1 MHCINAPHFWVVTKL
16 LMQLPDLVFQL
27 IFVFLQSFWKIC
39 WDSVWCKW
47 EDIRSRYKDLSS
59 RKITCVSNIW
69 SRKKLPLL
77 LHAMFCTTRSKNMFS
92 ITAFLK
98 SCKNTTEFVCY
109 SDSLVADSVILL
121 HIVKLSENCNNKVK
135 LIEERY
141 KGDAFMASTYILRS
155 WDAILLL
162 LSMFRFMGKIK
173 GVHGI

>member
-1 MHCINAPHFWVVTKL
+1 MLHIFGWSRNCLCNFLIWCFNLSLFFYSRFGKFVEIQFDANGKISGAAIRTYL
-16 LMQLPDLVFQL
+16 L
-27 IFVFLQSFWKIC
+27 
-39 WDSVWCKW
+39 
-47 EDIRSRYKDLSS
+47 ERSR
-59 RKITCVSNIW
+59 VSNIW

-98 SCKNTTEFVCY
+98 SCNNTTEFVCY

-141 KGDAFMASTYILRS
+141 MGDAFMASTYILRS
-155 WDAILLL
+155 WDAILVYYSFCEEARL
-162 LSMFRFMGKIK
+162 
-173 GVHGI
+173 